1 MRLLTLLLYAAT
13 AVTAL
18 HDPAAAQN
26 AESGKRLFEKCLAC
40 HAVGPGAQSKNGPV
54 LNGIVGRAMGSAPGF
69 EYSQAFQAAKAKG
82 LVWTEDALARFLE
95 SPLAFLPKNK
105 MAYGAVKTAGERAD
119 IIAYLKTL
127 Q

>member
-1 MRLLTLLLYAAT
+1 MRLLTLMLLVAT

-18 HDPAAAQN
+18 QDPAAAQN

-40 HAVGPGAQSKNGPV
+40 HAVGPGVQNKNGPV
-54 LNGIVGRAMGSAPGF
+54 LNGVVGRTMGSAPGF
-69 EYSQAFQAAKAKG
+69 EYSPAFQEAKGKG
-82 LVWTEDALARFLE
+82 LVWTEDALSRFLE
-95 SPLAFLPKNK
+95 SPLTVLPKNK

-127 Q
+127 P